1 MLTGN
6 LVFLFYPLSVLLYA
20 IIEDPRPRSGYWNL
34 VLIFAE
40 IVIMFKFI
48 IQQNALT
55 FLTPGRL
62 FVEIYYKYNHGFKVF
77 DKKEYALGIFSYIIW
92 DIFVVLSVLH
102 QQWLV
107 LIGLRK

>member
-6 LVFLFYPLSVLLYA
+6 LVSLFYPLSVLLYA

-55 FLTPGRL
+55 FLTPGSL
-62 FVEIYYKYNHGFKVF
+62 FVEIYDKYKLGFRVF
-77 DKKEYALGIFSYIIW
+77 DKKEYAQGIFSYIIW
-92 DIFVVLSVLH
+92 DILVALSVLLH
-102 QQWLV
+102 QH
-107 LIGLRK
+107 